1 MKARPFPA
9 SEQWVCAAVLFL
21 AAVLL
26 LALKKIYR
34 LPVLYYPFLV
44 AAAATGTCVAGIAVR
59 AGRLGRYSQA
69 LAGSRRAPLFL
80 LSAVAALYFAV
91 FSILSIS
98 RHEAFT
104 TRMYDFG
111 DMDQAIYNASKGH
124 GLENTYQVFPYENK
138 TRLATHVEPVY
149 FLVAALYRFFPQPSL
164 LFLIQT
170 AAIVAG
176 MLLLFFI
183 AVHHGFGHWKSL
195 AAAVIYAL
203 YPALQHMNLFDFH
216 ADVLAV
222 PWLLSAYLAYA
233 KRTPALYWCCIFCA
247 LMCKEYAGLAVGGMG
262 LSLLLYHRDVR
273 TGTLTMASG
282 FGYFFLALLVINP
295 FFNMGDQT
303 VLLGLLFPEVGG
315 RGGVWGVALYCLT
328 HPLVTAARIFSEV
341 NLEGIFYLLFPMAFV
356 PLAAPWLL
364 VGALPVL
371 AKDVFTGIDVGT
383 HREACAVPMLVIS
396 FVYGA
401 RKLELWC
408 RAHPQWIAPGAVF
421 RFALVCALLSAW
433 AFGPSPLGHRFWAE
447 RYKYTAPPRAAL
459 YREFLAQVP
468 AAAAVSASDCFTAHL
483 SHRRYCY
490 VFPQPFSPL
499 SDAARR
505 VDMVLIDTLAG
516 DVPRCRCDALSLLT
530 NLGFTLRSG
539 RAGVFLFVRS
549 ATGK

>member
-9 SEQWVCAAVLFL
+9 SEKWVSAAALLCAA
-21 AAVLL
+21 ALL
-26 LALKKIYR
+26 LAVKKIYR

-44 AAAATGTCVAGIAVR
+44 AMAATGACVAGMAVR
-59 AGRLGRYSQA
+59 AGRILGHART
-69 LAGSRRAPLFL
+69 LAGSRRAPLFFL
-80 LSAVAALYFAV
+80 AALAAVYFAV
-91 FSILSIS
+91 FSLLSIS
-98 RHEAFT
+98 RHEAFA

-149 FLVAALYRFFPQPSL
+149 FLVALLYRFFPQPSL

-183 AVHHGFGHWKSL
+183 AVHHGLGRWKSL
-195 AAAVIYAL
+195 AAAAIYAL
-203 YPALQHMNLFDFH
+203 YPAIQHMNLFDFH

-222 PWLLSAYLAYA
+222 PCLLWAWLAYV
-233 KRTPALYWCCIFCA
+233 KRKPWLYWCCIICA
-247 LMCKEYAGLAVGGMG
+247 LLCKEYAGLAAGGMG
-262 LSLLLYHRDVR
+262 LSLLMYHRDVK
-273 TGTLTMASG
+273 TGGLTMAAG

-295 FFNMGDQT
+295 FFNRGDQT

-315 RGGVWGVALYCLT
+315 HGGVPGVAQYCLM
-328 HPLVTAARIFSEV
+328 HPLVTAARIFSAA
-341 NLEGIFYLLFPMAFV
+341 NIEGVFYLLFPLAFV

-364 VGALPVL
+364 VAVLPVL

-383 HREACAVPMLVIS
+383 HREACAVPMLAIS

-401 RKLELWC
+401 RRMELWC
-408 RAHPQWIAPGAVF
+408 RAHPQRIAPGAIF
-421 RFALVCALLSAW
+421 RFALVSALLSAW

-447 RYKYTAPPRAAL
+447 RYKYAAPPRAAL
-459 YREFLAQVP
+459 YREFLAKVP
-468 AAAAVSASDCFTAHL
+468 DSAAVSASDCFTTHL

-505 VDMVLIDTLAG
+505 VDAVLIDTLAG
-516 DVPRCRCDALSLLT
+516 DVPRCRCHALSLLAT
-530 NLGFTLRSG
+530 LGFTLRSE
-539 RAGVFLFVRS
+539 REGVFLFVRGP
-549 ATGK
+549 TGK